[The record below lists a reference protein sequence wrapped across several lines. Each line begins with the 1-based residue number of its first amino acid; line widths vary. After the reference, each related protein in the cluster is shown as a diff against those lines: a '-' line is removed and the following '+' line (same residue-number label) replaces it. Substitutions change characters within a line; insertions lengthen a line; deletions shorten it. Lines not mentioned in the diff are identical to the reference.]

1 MMTLRQNLLNKDVR
15 LLRKSLKKLLMKYI
29 KPELKKVQAIGSE
42 KVLHLESELL
52 RHSLKI

>member
-1 MMTLRQNLLNKDVR
+1 MITLRQNLLNKDVR

-29 KPELKKVQAIGSE
+29 KLELKKVQASGLE

>member
-1 MMTLRQNLLNKDVR
+1 MMTLRQNLLNKDIR

-29 KPELKKVQAIGSE
+29 KPELKKVQVIGLE

>member
-1 MMTLRQNLLNKDVR
+1 
-15 LLRKSLKKLLMKYI
+15 MKYI
-29 KPELKKVQAIGSE
+29 KPELKKVQVIGLE

>member
-29 KPELKKVQAIGSE
+29 KLELKKVQVIGLE

>member
-52 RHSLKI
+52 RHLLKI

>member
-29 KPELKKVQAIGSE
+29 KPELKKVQVIGLE

-52 RHSLKI
+52 RHLLKI

>member
-29 KPELKKVQAIGSE
+29 KPELKKVQVIGLE